1 MKLAF
6 LLFLNVLLLSCN
18 NNDSGIIPE
27 IKQIIRGKYKQMRTT
42 LKNGDP
48 DYVLKMHTEDATLF
62 LQNGTEITGISKL
75 RQFYEKVAATHI
87 DIKSL
92 PTSIELLSE
101 NMVYEV
107 GTFTSTSKTGSQNT
121 AKYINIWKRVDGDW
135 KIYKAID
142 QAKS

>member
-142 QAKS
+142 QAK